1 MLNYAKYI
9 NIIKQKPS
17 VIYPAL
23 KAFLKTNLLNKR
35 VLRGADIAVTYLCQ
49 GRCKKCS
56 CQDLIEDN
64 RPEMSKEEI
73 VGIAKQIISAGGILI
88 NLTGGEPLL
97 RPDIGDIIFSLHKM
111 PAIVSVST
119 NALLLDEKLL
129 RNLRNAGLHV
139 LQLNLSSP
147 VPEEHDAEMGVTGSY
162 KNVIS
167 VMRIAKEIGINIL
180 FNTVITKQIL
190 HTHRIKALVGLA
202 KENNAYLSLILPA
215 AVGRWKGNR
224 DSLLSQEDYDL
235 LKDWLKLGFV
245 TTDTKT
251 CYKKGICP
259 GGTEKIYVSPY
270 GDVYPCAF
278 MRRRMGSLLK
288 EDLSQIRKNM
298 SICLEPTG
306 CINIK

>member
-1 MLNYAKYI
+1 MLRLARYMS
-9 NIIKQKPS
+9 IIRQKPS

-23 KAFLKTNLLNKR
+23 KAFLKANLLDKR

-73 VGIAKQIISAGGILI
+73 AGIAKQVISAGGILI

-97 RPDIGDIIFSLHKM
+97 RPDIGDIIFSLRKM
-111 PAIVSVST
+111 PAIISVST

-129 RNLRNAGLHV
+129 RNLKDAGLHV
-139 LQLNLSSP
+139 LQLNFSSP
-147 VPEEHDAEMGVTGSY
+147 IPEEHDAEMGVAGSY
-162 KNVIS
+162 QNVIS
-167 VMRIAKEIGINIL
+167 IMQLAKEMGINIL
-180 FNTVITKQIL
+180 LNTVITKQIL
-190 HTHRIKALVGLA
+190 HSQRIKALADLA
-202 KENNAYLSLILPA
+202 KENNVYLSLILPA
-215 AVGRWKGNR
+215 AVGRWEGNR
-224 DSLLSQEDYDL
+224 DPLLNQEDYDL

-259 GGTEKIYVSPY
+259 GGTEKIYISPY
-270 GDVYPCAF
+270 GDVYPCTF
-278 MRRRMGSLLK
+278 MRRKMGNFLK

-298 SICLEPTG
+298 STCLDSTG

>member
-1 MLNYAKYI
+1 MLRLARYMS
-9 NIIKQKPS
+9 IIRQKPS

-23 KAFLKTNLLNKR
+23 KAFLKANLLSKR
-35 VLRGADIAVTYLCQ
+35 VLRGVDIAVTYLCQ

-73 VGIAKQIISAGGILI
+73 AGIAKQVISAGGILI

-119 NALLLDEKLL
+119 NALLLDERLL
-129 RNLRNAGLHV
+129 KNLRNAGLHV

-147 VPEEHDAEMGVTGSY
+147 VPEEHDAEMGVAGSY

-167 VMRIAKEIGINIL
+167 VMQIAKETGTNIL
-180 FNTVITKQIL
+180 LNTVITKQIL
-190 HTHRIKALVGLA
+190 HSYRIKALVSLA
-202 KENNAYLSLILPA
+202 KENNVYLSLILPA

-224 DSLLSQEDYDL
+224 DPLLSQEDYDL
-235 LKDWLKLGFV
+235 LKGWLRLSFV

-278 MRRRMGSLLK
+278 MRRKMGNLLK